1 MSVPI
6 SPPDPAT
13 ISEDILNLHNIIA
26 TRYVGGA
33 SLIRLKSAQ
42 EGFQAQKT
50 LLKNIRK
57 GMEGEGMEKVYRL
70 SSDQQAVYL
79 AGQCSYNNFG
89 GHGSGKY

>member
-1 MSVPI
+1 MPT
-6 SPPDPAT
+6 SPPDPAA
-13 ISEDILNLHNIIA
+13 ISESILNLHNIIA

-42 EGFQAQKT
+42 EGFQAQRN
-50 LLKNIRK
+50 LLQNIRK
-57 GMEGEGMEKVYRL
+57 GMEREGAKKVYRL

-79 AGQCSYNNFG
+79 ARQCSYNNFG